1 MDQLH
6 QLCDALTPDSQQFP
20 KWNLKKKLKNL
31 SRLDTW
37 KQDSLV
43 SPSELQFRSQLSLEP
58 VDGGALDN
66 QWHFSHFLSNKG
78 VSKPPRENKKNNICN
93 TMWEIMGIGAAK

>member
-1 MDQLH
+1 MEDCLY
-6 QLCDALTPDSQQFP
+6 LE
-20 KWNLKKKLKNL
+20 NLYLK
-31 SRLDTW
+31 
-37 KQDSLV
+37 QESLV

-78 VSKPPRENKKNNICN
+78 VSKPPGENRKNSKCEKSWELAKQNKAIFFQTTKKR
-93 TMWEIMGIGAAK
+93 

>member
-1 MDQLH
+1 M
-6 QLCDALTPDSQQFP
+6 
-20 KWNLKKKLKNL
+20 
-31 SRLDTW
+31 
-37 KQDSLV
+37 V

-78 VSKPPRENKKNNICN
+78 VSKPPRENKKNNIGMYVKQCEKL
-93 TMWEIMGIGAAK
+93 WELAKQNKAIFFSNHKKEINMVENKIS